1 MSLKRKYLA
10 QNLLLALG
18 LMLAAAGALWRLS
31 ALRRE
36 VAISV
41 DIARAQGLFSDP
53 RGNREPLVENL
64 RHAIA
69 GTNDFI
75 AGDKEY
81 ANDPEAAAAYA
92 MLTDAARRANRRLSN
107 VLAAS
112 ESLPAAAA
120 AGSTPALP
128 ESISAELD
136 NALYDV

>member
-36 VAISV
+36 VAVSVYAYTQQKTAETISV

-120 AGSTPALP
+120 AGSTP
-128 ESISAELD
+128 
-136 NALYDV
+136 